1 MPDNWLK
8 YPTPSSGPPASPV
21 PNIMDILD
29 RLDAN
34 TKAMAA
40 LIGVLTPKEPT
51 PDTVKP
57 TGYEDV
63 SNELL
68 LDSVTS
74 RRNTFMYGEL
84 DLMHREILY
93 RMEHG
98 CK

>member
-21 PNIMDILD
+21 PNIMDIID
-29 RLDAN
+29 ALDAN
-34 TKAMAA
+34 TKAMAE
-40 LIGVLTPKEPT
+40 LIGVMTPKDPT
-51 PDTVKP
+51 PDTAQA

-63 SNELL
+63 SNEDLL
-68 LDSVTS
+68 GNVTAQK
-74 RRNTFMYGEL
+74 NTFLYAEL
-84 DLMHREILY
+84 ELMRREILY